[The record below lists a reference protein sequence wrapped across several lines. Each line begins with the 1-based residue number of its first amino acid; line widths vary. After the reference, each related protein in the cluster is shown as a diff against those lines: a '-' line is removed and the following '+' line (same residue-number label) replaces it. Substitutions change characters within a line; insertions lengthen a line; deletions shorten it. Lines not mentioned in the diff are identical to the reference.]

1 MVALV
6 EVFIR
11 ASAPRNR
18 PATRAQYPTSRV
30 RDGPGWASW
39 LSARKPE
46 LDFAGRRLGRI
57 RPVYEVVLGDKCQV
71 TADCSG
77 RGLLDGIGATC
88 DLAKRGN
95 GTRSLHDGRHAGPR
109 RDELQQRSEE
119 RLLPALRG
127 VPSA

>member
-30 RDGPGWASW
+30 GDRPGWESW

-57 RPVYEVVLGDKCQV
+57 RPVHEVVLGDKCQV
-71 TADCSG
+71 TAYCAGS
-77 RGLLDGIGATC
+77 RLLNRIGGAGN
-88 DLAKRGN
+88 LAKGGN
-95 GTRSLHDGRHAGPR
+95 GPPGHHAC
-109 RDELQQRSEE
+109 
-119 RLLPALRG
+119 
-127 VPSA
+127 

>member
-11 ASAPRNR
+11 ASGPRNS
-18 PATRAQYPTSRV
+18 PATRGQYPTSRV
-30 RDGPGWASW
+30 GDRPGRTSW

-57 RPVYEVVLGDKCQV
+57 RPVHEVVLGDKCQV
-71 TADCSG
+71 TAYCAG
-77 RGLLDGIGATC
+77 RGLLNWIGGAG

-95 GTRSLHDGRHAGPR
+95 GPRALNDGRNDGARG
-109 RDELQQRSEE
+109 DELQQR
-119 RLLPALRG
+119 R
-127 VPSA
+127 

>member
-30 RDGPGWASW
+30 RDLPGWPSW

-57 RPVYEVVLGDKCQV
+57 RPMHEVVLGDKCQV
-71 TADCSG
+71 TTDCAG
-77 RGLLDGIGATC
+77 CGLLDRIGATC
-88 DLAKRGN
+88 DLATSGN
-95 GTRSLHDGRHAGPR
+95 GTPALPDGRHDGP
-109 RDELQQRSEE
+109 
-119 RLLPALRG
+119 
-127 VPSA
+127 